1 MNLGSVGLYASDYST
16 RHPAGCSWLCPKGPA
31 PPACKPADAEFYT
44 EHELVGGWVITHPFP
59 LVEKGRGRKEWVRKH
74 GVCEAASFQALD
86 TILLA
91 GLDNPAWTLLQAAHR
106 QGTHTVHTH
115 RPMQDFSSVKLHKL
129 LTPRNMVM
137 FVPLYVSGTSLA
149 LTAPS

>member
-1 MNLGSVGLYASDYST
+1 MHLTTAPGTQLAVPGCVQRGLHHLHASLQMQIS
-16 RHPAGCSWLCPKGPA
+16 AQNMSWL
-31 PPACKPADAEFYT
+31 
-44 EHELVGGWVITHPFP
+44 VGWVITHPFA
-59 LVEKGRGRKEWVRKH
+59 LVEKGRGRKEWARKH

-115 RPMQDFSSVKLHKL
+115 CPMQDFSSVKLHKL
-129 LTPRNMVM
+129 LTPRNMVI
-137 FVPLYVSGTSLA
+137 
-149 LTAPS
+149 